1 MSLLDLGRR
10 LTLLAAFCSA
20 LPAAAHDTWFEPLVA
35 QPGLALL
42 NLGTGLRYPQQAFP
56 IGPEQVSRSGCRRV
70 DAAPVDLA
78 PVRVG
83 AKALLLRA
91 GTPVDAAPS
100 PMSCWAQLVPFDI
113 ELKPELIP
121 VYLDEIA
128 ASGDVRALWAGIA
141 ARGLPWKERYT
152 KHARIEL
159 AGGSGTGTAAASP
172 MDMDILLRSG
182 LQTIHAGDA
191 LVFEVQ
197 RGSQP
202 LPGLALEL
210 VDHQGGSGG
219 WFHTDARGRIAL
231 AAPTAGRWLLR
242 GTELRASRTV
252 PDSWDSGF
260 VTLVFEVAPK
270 TAGP

>member
-1 MSLLDLGRR
+1 MNFLDLRR
-10 LTLLAAFCSA
+10 LALLAALCGA
-20 LPAAAHDTWFEPLVA
+20 LPAVAHDTWFEPLGL
-35 QPGLALL
+35 QPGLVLL

-56 IGPEQVSRSGCRRV
+56 IGPEQVPRSGCHRA

-83 AKALLLRA
+83 SKALLLRA
-91 GTPVDAAPS
+91 RTPVDAAPS
-100 PMSCWAQLVPFDI
+100 PMTCWAQLVPFDI

-128 ASGDVRALWAGIA
+128 ASDAVRAAWAGLA
-141 ARGLPWKERYT
+141 ARGLPWRERYT

-159 AGGSGTGTAAASP
+159 AGGTGTAAASP

-182 LQTIHAGDA
+182 LQVIHPGDA

-197 RGSQP
+197 RGGQP

-219 WFHTDARGRIAL
+219 WFHTDAQGCIGL
-231 AAPTAGRWLLR
+231 KAPAAGRWLLR
-242 GTELRASRTV
+242 GTELRLSTAV
-252 PDSWDSGF
+252 ADQWDSRF
-260 VTLVFEVAPK
+260 VTLVFDVAPP
-270 TAGP
+270 AP